1 MKSLSK
7 KIILVATFLLFTFGY
22 AGFSA
27 YADGDSES
35 PIHELPRADRCSIII
50 MDIRKLASS
59 LKDIEKDISLLESQ
73 AYSPSENNEHYEQE
87 INQDDHNIQA
97 LQEKASFLR
106 KQIDRQ
112 EQLLESCFQH
122 DTAHSGRNDLEK
134 NQKKGEIKKIML
146 SCLAILP

>member
-59 LKDIEKDISLLESQ
+59 LKDVEKDISLLESQ
-73 AYSPSENNEHYEQE
+73 AYSPSQNNEHYEQE
-87 INQDDHNIQA
+87 INQDDHNIQQA
-97 LQEKASFLR
+97 LQEKASSLR

-112 EQLLESCFQH
+112 KKSKE
-122 DTAHSGRNDLEK
+122 GRN
-134 NQKKGEIKKIML
+134 
-146 SCLAILP
+146 